1 MAVRKTIDKK
11 LYDYYL
17 NNPPT
22 VFDTPNGKIYMHE
35 YTVRN
40 IIISIKHLTQ
50 ELDALMLFVGREGS
64 GKSLFMRQV
73 LYVFWW
79 FLRKFKLI
87 DYPFDLDLVHFGIR
101 ELQNDRIYW
110 DLEMKQ
116 KCRIS
121 DLDESKDDLGRDRH
135 NDPKTQEFLNYLR
148 RCRDE
153 SGIIALAQPQI
164 SEFLPSIVL
173 SRALFIFEVDYD
185 LDSETGDIVRGEYKV
200 ITIPRGKKSY
210 SAIQKK
216 YLSRNDIKV
225 TLGEYVHNPKLRYAD
240 IPHNLVS
247 YQGRFN
253 GVDPIDT
260 KAYLKKKQEKKWERI
275 YKEEE
280 ELSEYKKEIKRL
292 RNVKAYFHKLLLLS
306 KKHKITNKQLASS
319 LKISSRTVDR
329 YLSEAKD
336 DIFRE
341 EE

>member
-1 MAVRKTIDKK
+1 MAKNKIDKK
-11 LYDYYL
+11 LYEQLL

-22 VFDTPNGKIYMHE
+22 KFPSLNGNIYMDE

-40 IIISIKHLTQ
+40 IIVSIKHLTQ

-73 LYVFWW
+73 LYVFWY
-79 FLRKFKLI
+79 LMKKFKLI
-87 DYPFDLDLVHFGIR
+87 EYEFGLDLVHFGIK
-101 ELQNDRIYW
+101 ELQKDRIFY

-121 DLDESKDDLGRDRH
+121 DLDESKDDLGRDKH
-135 NDPKTQEFLNYLR
+135 NDPATQEFLNYLR

-153 SGIIALAQPQI
+153 SGVIALAQPQI
-164 SEFLPSIVL
+164 SEFLPSLVL
-173 SRALFIFEVDYD
+173 SRAVFIFEVDYD
-185 LDSETGDIVRGEYKV
+185 LDSETGDIVRGEYKL

-210 SAIQKK
+210 SAIHKK
-216 YLSRNDIKV
+216 YISRNDIKV

-240 IPHNLVS
+240 IPNQVVS

-253 GVDPIDT
+253 GIDPIDT

-280 ELSEYKKEIKRL
+280 ELSEFKKEVKKL
-292 RNVKAYFHKLLLLS
+292 RNVKKYFHKLLLLT
-306 KKHKITNKQLASS
+306 KKKKITNKTLSNS
-319 LKISSRTVDR
+319 LKVSTRTIDR

-336 DIFRE
+336 EILQE
-341 EE
+341 VE

>member
-1 MAVRKTIDKK
+1 MIKNKIDKK
-11 LYDYYL
+11 LYDEFL
-17 NNPPT
+17 KNPPT
-22 VFDTPNGKIYMHE
+22 KFNSPNGNIYMDE
-35 YTVRN
+35 YTVKN
-40 IIISIKHLTQ
+40 IIVSIKHLTQ

-73 LYVFWW
+73 LYVFWF
-79 FLRKFKLI
+79 FLKKFKLVE
-87 DYPFDLDLVHFGIR
+87 YEFTLDLVHFGIR
-101 ELQNDRIYW
+101 ELQNDRIHY

-121 DLDESKDDLGRDRH
+121 DLDESKDDLGRDKH

-164 SEFLPSIVL
+164 SEFLPSLVL

-185 LDSETGDIVRGEYKV
+185 LDSETGDIIRGEYKL
-200 ITIPRGKKSY
+200 ITIPRGKKSW

-216 YLSRNDIKV
+216 YISRNDIKV

-240 IPHNLVS
+240 IPNQIVS
-247 YQGRFN
+247 YQGHFN
-253 GVDPIDT
+253 GIDPIET
-260 KAYLKKKQEKKWERI
+260 KAYLKKKQEKKWARI

-280 ELSEYKKEIKRL
+280 ELNEFKKEVKRL
-292 RNVKAYFHKLLLLS
+292 RNVKKYFHQLLLLI
-306 KKHKITNKQLASS
+306 KKHKVTNKQISNS
-319 LKISSRTVDR
+319 LKVSTRTIDR

-336 DIFRE
+336 DIIQ
-341 EE
+341 